1 MDLPL
6 PRPKITNASKK
17 VDMPALKKTGEAY
30 ATDEMAEVFGRIEES
45 FNSFRSVGTEDII
58 LGAFRHHFDN
68 KGKATRA
75 TASLLASDAL
85 GICKEDAVAMAAAV
99 ETLHNA
105 SLIQDDFQDGTLTR
119 RGAPSVHA
127 LYGADVALGLGTQLT
142 SSAFASLC
150 SAGFGSKIPD
160 MIRRIHFA
168 IGVTVSGQTSSS
180 VSSTQHSVEEL
191 KCAARNKSG
200 PLFAL
205 AVELPLI
212 AAGYSSSLSKAHE
225 AGCLFGLGY
234 QILDDI
240 KDREADALNP
250 IDSNIVNALARS
262 GIDTEAVSSAVL
274 MAKTYLGRSSELFG
288 ELPCQCG
295 GFLREYA
302 DRMIAASEASHV

>member
-1 MDLPL
+1 
-6 PRPKITNASKK
+6 
-17 VDMPALKKTGEAY
+17 MPALKKTGKAY
-30 ATDEMAEVFGRIEES
+30 ATDEMAEVFDRIEES
-45 FNSFRSVGTEDII
+45 FNSFGSVGTSDMV
-58 LGAFRHHFDN
+58 LGAFRHHFGN

-75 TASLLASDAL
+75 AASLLASDAL
-85 GICKEDAVAMAAAV
+85 GICKVDAVAMAAAV

-127 LYGADVALGLGTQLT
+127 LYGADVALGLATQLT
-142 SSAFASLC
+142 SSAFVSLC
-150 SAGFGSKIPD
+150 SAGFVSKIPELV
-160 MIRRIHFA
+160 RRVHYA
-168 IGVTVSGQTSSS
+168 IGVTVSGQTSPSGS
-180 VSSTQHSVEEL
+180 ATQRSVEEL

-212 AAGYSSSLSKAHE
+212 AAGYASALSKAHE

-234 QILDDI
+234 QIFDDI

-250 IDSNIVNALARS
+250 NDANIANALACS
-262 GIDTEAVSSAVL
+262 GTDTEAVSRAVL

-288 ELPCQCG
+288 ELPCHCG
-295 GFLREYA
+295 GFLRDHA